1 MLQKRL
7 ISLLSLLILLPTLVV
22 SWMAYRFTVDN
33 IRSER
38 IEIVGRIA
46 QSRHEQLNLVLQ
58 RANNRANVFLADVL
72 VKCIAVDSLDRGCVS
87 GLLEDYLLTEGA
99 SGALFFRREAPEQ
112 GIGVG
117 TAMQSSAELGEFQ
130 PGQLAGISP
139 RSLDQPRSYYVLASN
154 QTMPWRLAVIY
165 PVSLLQPLFVGDH
178 DLGKSGETF
187 LADGEGFFI
196 SQARYAA
203 GQGNSHPI
211 SARPMQA
218 CLSRQDSE
226 ALDVDYRGK
235 AVIHGF
241 RHIPELGGGCI
252 MAHIEQAEAF
262 APIRTMEMQLV
273 AAVAVFIVLTTL
285 IARALARRIIGPILG
300 MTQSARQIRDGDLS
314 VRVKVR
320 GVDEIAELASSFNH
334 MTDALADARHN
345 LEVKVAERTQE
356 LLISQERYMLAEG
369 AVNDGI
375 WDWHIDKH
383 QYYLSPRWN
392 KILGYG
398 EGELP
403 NVESIFFELI
413 HPDDKK
419 TASEAFRK
427 HLEYGER
434 YATELRL
441 RHKDGSYRWVLDR
454 GEALRDSN
462 GRPYRMVGSIADITE
477 RKAAEAELLRYREHL
492 EDMVATATTEVQAI
506 VKTAANGVI
515 SIDNEGAIRMFNPA
529 AERLFGWSAAEV
541 VGRNVAML
549 MPEPFASAHDGYIQR
564 FLTTQQSKI
573 IGFER
578 EITALR
584 KNGEVFPAN
593 LAVGHAV
600 LAEGRHLFVG
610 FMSDISAQKRAE
622 QELRQA
628 KDAAEAAAKA
638 KANFLAN
645 MSHEIRTPMNTV
657 IGFAEVVLQNQNLP
671 SDARQ
676 HVNTI
681 LSSGRHLLNVI
692 NDILDFSKI
701 EAGKVRLEAVCFNL
715 TSALQE
721 ALQTIGLRASEK
733 GLSIELKLAPDLSQY
748 VVGDPDRLRQVIL
761 NLVGNSVKFT
771 DSGRIGV
778 EVNRGDGPNL
788 LHFTISDTG
797 IGMTEEQT
805 ARIFEPFSQADASTS
820 RRFGGSGLG
829 TTISKQIVEM
839 MGGKIWV
846 ESQLGIG
853 SSFHF
858 TASLP
863 DNSVG
868 PGCLYQSAQ
877 RGTAEYVSP
886 RSFKV
891 LLAEDIEANASLA
904 ILRLEQQGHTVS
916 WVKNGQEAVDAFRA
930 DAYELILMDLQMP
943 VLDGIEATRRIRQL
957 EADGAGRIPI
967 LALTAS
973 VLQHEREQCFQAGMD
988 AIVGKPINI
997 DELLE
1002 QMERLVPKSVGVART
1017 AISAEAKP
1025 QQVGIDLSPLA
1036 AVADSDK
1043 ALATWREPLIYA
1055 KTLQNFASER
1065 GDDAVKI
1072 AQLYDENAV
1081 NAEASEAIRRI
1092 VHGLK
1097 GVSGN
1102 LALTEIFTL
1111 AGSMDSCLRAGD
1123 LVGMAG
1129 YLSALAAALKN
1140 ACLAIA
1146 QLSLPQPSAEAAV
1159 AVVDAATVIDLL
1171 RQLLVALDAL
1181 NPETAEPLLQ
1191 QLIPYL
1197 DQADFMAIHHK
1208 IDHFDFDSAK
1218 HEVESL
1224 ISRLATTV
1232 NGADR

>member
-7 ISLLSLLILLPTLVV
+7 ISLLLLLILLPTLVV

-46 QSRHEQLNLVLQ
+46 DSRHEQLKLVLQ
-58 RANNRANVFLADVL
+58 RASNRANAFLTDVL
-72 VKCIAVDSLDRGCVS
+72 VKCISVDSLDEACAS
-87 GLLEDYLLTEGA
+87 GFLNDYLLTEGA
-99 SGALFFRREAPEQ
+99 SGALFFRRDAADQ
-112 GIGVG
+112 AIAVG
-117 TAMQSSAELGEFQ
+117 TPMLSIAEVGEFP
-130 PGQLAGISP
+130 PGQLAGLNP
-139 RSLDQPRSYYVLASN
+139 RNSNQPRSYYVLAGN
-154 QTMPWRLAVIY
+154 QNMSWRLVVIY
-165 PVSLLQPLFVGDH
+165 PVSLLQPIFVSH
-178 DLGKSGETF
+178 PDLGKSGETF
-187 LADGEGFFI
+187 LADSEGFFI
-196 SQARYAA
+196 SQARYPA
-203 GQGNSHPI
+203 GQGYSHPI

-218 CLSRQDSE
+218 CLNHQDSE

-241 RHIPELGGGCI
+241 RYIPEIGGGCI

-262 APIRTMEMQLV
+262 AAIGTMETQLV
-273 AAVAVFIVLTTL
+273 VAVGLFIILTIL
-285 IARALARRIIGPILG
+285 IARSLARRIVGPILRI
-300 MTQSARQIRDGDLS
+300 TNSARRIREGDLS
-314 VRVKVR
+314 ERVKVR

-334 MTDALADARHN
+334 MTDALADAQHN
-345 LEVKVAERTQE
+345 LETKVAERTQE
-356 LLISQERYMLAEG
+356 LLLSQERYMLAEG

-375 WDWHIDKH
+375 WDWNIVEH

-392 KILGYG
+392 KILGYA

-419 TASEAFRK
+419 IASDAFSK
-427 HLEYGER
+427 HLEHGER

-454 GEALRDSN
+454 GEALRDDD

-492 EDMVATATTEVQAI
+492 EEMVAMATTEVQAI

-515 SIDNEGAIRMFNPA
+515 SIDSSGAIRMFNPA
-529 AERLFGWSAAEV
+529 AERLFGWSAEEV
-541 VGRNVAML
+541 VGRNVSML
-549 MPEPFASAHDGYIQR
+549 MPQPFASAHNDYIQR
-564 FLTTQQSKI
+564 FLVTNQSKI

-610 FMSDISAQKRAE
+610 FMSDISAQKHAE
-622 QELRQA
+622 QELRLA
-628 KDAAEAAAKA
+628 KETAETAAKA

-645 MSHEIRTPMNTV
+645 MSHEIRTPMNTI

-671 SDARQ
+671 SDIHK
-676 HVNTI
+676 HVNNI

-701 EAGKVRLEAVCFNL
+701 EAGKVQLEAVCFNL

-733 GLSIELKLAPDLSQY
+733 GLLIELNLAADLSQY
-748 VVGDPDRLRQVIL
+748 VIGDPNRLRQVIL

-771 DSGRIGV
+771 ESGRV
-778 EVNRGDGPNL
+778 SVAVSRGEGADK
-788 LHFTISDTG
+788 LHFAISDTG
-797 IGMTEEQT
+797 IGMTTEQT
-805 ARIFEPFSQADASTS
+805 TRIFEPFSQADASTS

-829 TTISKQIVEM
+829 TTISKQIVEL
-839 MGGKIWV
+839 MGGTIWV
-846 ESQLGIG
+846 ESQLGVG
-853 SSFHF
+853 STFHF
-858 TASLP
+858 TVRLP
-863 DNSVG
+863 DTSVG
-868 PGCLYQSAQ
+868 PDCLYQTVP
-877 RGTAEYVSP
+877 RVAEYVSP

-891 LLAEDIEANASLA
+891 LLAEDIEANATLA
-904 ILRLEQQGHTVS
+904 ILRLEQQEHRVT
-916 WVKNGQEAVDAFRA
+916 WVKNGQQALDAFRA
-930 DAYELILMDLQMP
+930 GGYELILMDLQMP

-957 EADGAGRIPI
+957 EAGSSSHIPI

-1002 QMERLVPKSVGVART
+1002 QMELMTPKNCGVART
-1017 AISAEAKP
+1017 VIKQGARSQAVIDFKP
-1025 QQVGIDLSPLA
+1025 LVG
-1036 AVADSDK
+1036 VANIDK
-1043 ALATWREPLIYA
+1043 ALATWRDPVIYA
-1055 KTLQNFASER
+1055 DALQNFARER
-1065 GDDAVKI
+1065 NDDAVKI
-1072 AQLYDENAV
+1072 AHLYDENAG
-1081 NAEASEAIRRI
+1081 NADTIESIRRI

-1102 LALTEIFTL
+1102 LALAEIFAL
-1111 AGSMDSCLRAGD
+1111 ASALDSQLHAGE
-1123 LVGMAG
+1123 LPEMAG
-1129 YLSALAAALKN
+1129 QLTALDVALKK

-1146 QLSLPQPSAEAAV
+1146 KLQLPQPNREIATSGFDAV
-1159 AVVDAATVIDLL
+1159 IVVGLL
-1171 RQLLVALDAL
+1171 QQLLLALDAL

-1197 DQADFMAIHHK
+1197 QQSDFIAIHNK

-1218 HEVESL
+1218 REVETL
-1224 ISRLATTV
+1224 ISRLATSV
-1232 NGADR
+1232 DGGAR